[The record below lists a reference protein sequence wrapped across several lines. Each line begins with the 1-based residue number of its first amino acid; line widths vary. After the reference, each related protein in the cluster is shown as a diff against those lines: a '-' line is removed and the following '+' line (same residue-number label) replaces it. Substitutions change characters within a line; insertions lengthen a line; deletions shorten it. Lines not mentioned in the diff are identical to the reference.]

1 LKSATQI
8 VNNYTSGELSYAL
21 CFSNQTDQGD
31 GDGGF
36 GDGGIRD
43 GEIGD
48 GKIEEGGCK

>member
-1 LKSATQI
+1 LKSAKQI
-8 VNNYTSGELSYAL
+8 VNYYTSGELSYSL
-21 CFSNQTDQGD
+21 CFSIQTDQGD

-48 GKIEEGGCK
+48 GKIEEGGCE